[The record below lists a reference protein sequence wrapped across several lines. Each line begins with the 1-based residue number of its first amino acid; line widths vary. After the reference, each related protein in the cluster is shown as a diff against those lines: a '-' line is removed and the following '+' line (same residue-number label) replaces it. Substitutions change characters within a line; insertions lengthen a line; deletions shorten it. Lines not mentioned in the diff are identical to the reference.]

1 MDQKVEGRVIGGNEQ
16 TTGASEARPLNVE
29 RNRRVRARRFFRR
42 STENGVA

>member
-29 RNRRVRARRFFRR
+29 RNRVRARRFFRR